1 MTARPF
7 VQMTRTRFWRIFY
20 TKNSTH
26 CAPDYYPTQHA
37 AMTDAQRLAGKVN
50 AWR

>member
-1 MTARPF
+1 MIARPF
-7 VQMTRTRFWRIFY
+7 VSRTRNGYWRVFY
-20 TKNSTH
+20 QRGSQLTT
-26 CAPDYYPTQHA
+26 DYYTNQHA